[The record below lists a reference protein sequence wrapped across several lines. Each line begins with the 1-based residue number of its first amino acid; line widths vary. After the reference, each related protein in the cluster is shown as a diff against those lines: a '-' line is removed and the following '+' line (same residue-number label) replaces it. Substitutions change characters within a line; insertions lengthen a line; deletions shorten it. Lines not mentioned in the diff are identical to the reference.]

1 MIYLQNTD
9 MFSWGKGDVDLWISS
24 AGNWILWFDL
34 ILKFHGIH
42 VLMTTPYSQQVTP
55 KIKTKDDTKLILL
68 ISRHKDE
75 NYNNLQ
81 SL

>member
-1 MIYLQNTD
+1 
-9 MFSWGKGDVDLWISS
+9 
-24 AGNWILWFDL
+24 
-34 ILKFHGIH
+34 
-42 VLMTTPYSQQVTP
+42 MTTPYSQQVTP

-75 NYNNLQ
+75 NYNKSQ